1 MTKIWKTISTIL
13 LSVLLPPA
21 IIVSVAIFFSDE
33 DKRELLRY
41 LVKSSNSFAPEW
53 VGMSLFFV
61 LVFPFMLGPI
71 YGYARIVEKIWKGEK
86 PPRIIQKFKTFFKFI
101 GEKLISFFDWR
112 NGISRIQYFRGWIFR
127 STLIVSISIVSWL
140 IWWAFGW
147 YAEIDL
153 SKEVLGE
160 SDSHI
165 IFLLLSDT
173 LPIVTVSSFILTV
186 PWDLRRMKD
195 AGISWW
201 WIVPFEFLIHMPS
214 PPDDVVSIELLGER
228 LAYAFFCITPCVI
241 FWLVLFFQPGKIYR
255 KFAQDKFNRT
265 RKNRITFSD

>member
-1 MTKIWKTISTIL
+1 MNKTWKTISTIL

-21 IIVSVAIFFSDE
+21 IIVFAVIFLSNE
-33 DKRELLRY
+33 DRRELVTY

-61 LVFPFMLGPI
+61 LVFSFALAPI
-71 YGYARIVEKIWKGEK
+71 YGYMLIFEKIWKGKK

-140 IWWAFGW
+140 IAWAFGW
-147 YAEIDL
+147 HASIDPL
-153 SKEVLGE
+153 EEVLGE

-165 IFLLLSDT
+165 IFFLLSDT
-173 LPIVTVSSFILTV
+173 MSIVTVSSFILTV

-201 WIVPFEFLIHMPS
+201 WIVPFEFLIHMPT
-214 PPDDVVSIELLGER
+214 PPDDVVGIDLIGEH